1 MAGEFDPLNAGA
13 GDLYSIAGGIP
24 GGGPVGAG
32 MAGQMFQQ
40 QLQEK
45 AAQAELLRQQAF
57 AAQQQGQ
64 RTQALTQ
71 PEVQQTLG
79 LAGLYGGQTQH
90 LGAETQGLQQSNL
103 ARLANLPGEIGATG
117 AKFGAE
123 TAQSQRSA
131 FEAKASMALPFAPD
145 FRSYPTD
152 TMRETAIDAWG
163 AQKQLSKDS
172 NWSVIKDALMKGQTG
187 PQALG
192 SYYALSPKISE
203 EQTKGL
209 FELEKAKIM
218 GSSEVQSAQVRAG
231 ALRDI
236 QTSRERIARTV
247 VKGSTGDQLA
257 TLQNM
262 QREMMTNP
270 NASQADL
277 IALDQQLQDT
287 TKRYK
292 LEQSIANNKTMDD
305 AAKAEMQ
312 RAITQLFSSGEQ
324 NIPPLNTKIGPDV
337 NALPNQSLMPAQP
350 NAQPPT
356 NPQSVGQPP
365 PRATNPATGQ
375 IIELRD
381 GKWVPVQ

>member
-218 GSSEVQSAQVRAG
+218 GSSEVQSAQVRGG

-270 NASQADL
+270 NANQSDL
-277 IALDQQLQDT
+277 IALDQQIQMT
-287 TKRYK
+287 SMRYK
-292 LEQSIANNKTMDD
+292 LEQSIANNRTLDD

-312 RAITQLFSSGEQ
+312 RAITQMIAPGEQ
-324 NIPPLNTKIGPDV
+324 TAPPLDTKIPPNVG
-337 NALPNQSLMPAQP
+337 ALPNQSLAPQP
-350 NAQPPT
+350 NAQPNQAP
-356 NPQSVGQPP
+356 GQAP
-365 PRATNPATGQ
+365 PRATNQATGQ